1 MGFFLPF
8 LPPLQGKNP
17 TPYWWKYSKW
27 EALLPQFSRR
37 CFTHELSQNC
47 LDRRFTQIP
56 GFSSVLALWK
66 GLGDILPCMSFIRI
80 EMHLKYKTLSLQSI
94 FSTIDKSQ
102 TCRDGLALS
111 RVRFTL
117 QLKYYCSSP
126 VDFLGFKLNSD
137 AGRFGIGGWWFILP
151 PL

>member
-1 MGFFLPF
+1 MSCPKTVWTEDL
-8 LPPLQGKNP
+8 LRSQGSVQSSFWFVK
-17 TPYWWKYSKW
+17 K
-27 EALLPQFSRR
+27 
-37 CFTHELSQNC
+37 
-47 LDRRFTQIP
+47 
-56 GFSSVLALWK
+56 SSVLWR

-117 QLKYYCSSP
+117 QLKYYWSSP

-137 AGRFGIGGWWFILP
+137 AGRFGIGGW
-151 PL
+151 